1 MNMPP
6 VSPIKKK
13 ARVQLIS
20 ATRQAL
26 NGGERR
32 GLLKYFSQSSKE
44 EYANDIARTL
54 DDVRQKSADVKWA
67 KEQFARENSFVKREN
82 AHERKRRER
91 ERKKRTE
98 IWQGIWSPGGRK
110 V

>member
-1 MNMPP
+1 MSPSFKDNNSVKRTFSSQGTNTPP

-13 ARVQLIS
+13 GCVQLIS

-26 NGGERR
+26 NEGECR

-44 EYANDIARTL
+44 EYANNIARTL

-67 KEQFARENSFVKREN
+67 KEQIA
-82 AHERKRRER
+82 
-91 ERKKRTE
+91 
-98 IWQGIWSPGGRK
+98 
-110 V
+110 

>member
-1 MNMPP
+1 MPP

-13 ARVQLIS
+13 GHVQLIS

-26 NGGERR
+26 SGGERH

-54 DDVRQKSADVKWA
+54 DDVQQKSADVKWA
-67 KEQFARENSFVKREN
+67 KEQFA
-82 AHERKRRER
+82 
-91 ERKKRTE
+91 
-98 IWQGIWSPGGRK
+98 
-110 V
+110 